1 MTKKV
6 LLVLAGGIAL
16 GAYQAG
22 AYAAL
27 HEYEE
32 LWPARLAGSSVGAV
46 NAALI
51 AGNAPEDRIACLQA
65 FWNETCSNDLPA
77 APSPAWRHAASWLSA
92 LQTRLLGQPGYFRP
106 RFPDLLLTHLTSIY
120 DLAPLRSRIE
130 RLVDFERLNAGSP
143 RLSVVTTDIETGD
156 EVVFDNCNGT
166 PVSSEHLLASCGLP
180 PDFAPV
186 EIDGRLLGDGGLV
199 ANAPIDTALRDEGSN
214 GDLVCFVI
222 DLFSARGARPAN
234 LEQAAARR
242 MDLLFANQTRR
253 AIESVMRE
261 YRFRAR
267 HPKLRIVH
275 LAYRAAPEE
284 AGAEKPFD
292 YSRHALSTRWD
303 AGYRDMQDAIGIVV
317 RNQQNGDRISVFDVY

>member
-1 MTKKV
+1 MKKKV

-27 HEYEE
+27 HEHEE

-51 AGNAPEDRIACLQA
+51 AGNPPEVRLARLQA
-65 FWNETCSNDLPA
+65 FWNEIEGNEAPA
-77 APSPAWRHAASWLSA
+77 AEPPGWRHAASWMSV
-92 LQTRLLGQPGYFRP
+92 LQTRVLGQAGHFRP
-106 RFPDLLLTHLTSIY
+106 RFPDMLLSHSTSVY
-120 DLAPLRSRIE
+120 DLAPLRQRIE

-156 EVVFDNCNGT
+156 EVVFDTCNGT
-166 PVSSEHLLASCGLP
+166 PISSEHLVASCGLP
-180 PDFAPV
+180 PDFAPM
-186 EIDGRLLGDGGLV
+186 EIGGRLLGDGGLV
-199 ANAPIDTALRDEGSN
+199 ANAPIDTVLRDEESN
-214 GDLVCFVI
+214 GDLVCFVV
-222 DLFSARGARPAN
+222 DLFSARGARPSN
-234 LEQAAARR
+234 LQEAAARR

-253 AIESVMRE
+253 AIESVVRE

-267 HPKLRIVH
+267 HPKLRILH
-275 LAYRAAPEE
+275 LAYRATADE

-292 YSRHALSTRWD
+292 YSRHALSARWD
-303 AGYRDMQDAIGIVV
+303 AGYRDMKDAIAIVAG
-317 RNQQNGDRISVFDVY
+317 NQQNGERVSVFDLY